1 MAPSSYWSARLTT
14 LSSSPSATASPERQK
29 EMYPSTCACKG
40 IRSCDLCNDTNE
52 ELSFETSSNVI
63 FIYCDA
69 CRQAIRM
76 DIYESRS
83 QCPHHD
89 EIGNDQIAFP
99 LDGIYLVADFLS
111 ETEEDKLLTAI
122 DNDIWIPSQSG
133 RLKQDFGIKINFKKQ
148 TIKTK
153 YFTGMPM
160 YSQEV
165 IQRLQTHRLLTDFQ
179 SVELCNLDYRS
190 ERGSHI
196 DPHIDD
202 TWIWGER
209 LITINLLSN
218 TILCLIPKEEHS
230 NKIIYIPLPRR
241 WMIVLYGDARYEYK
255 HAIQRR
261 HIHGRR
267 LAVTFRE
274 FTSKNEKFYEE
285 NKDLYEKILR
295 ISQRFT
301 GISVGRFEHIVTRVT
316 STIPEKIE
324 SNIDDEL
331 NAVFQSLEP
340 SSIKFIN
347 SSTYELFTSTKSLV
361 KLIPHSF
368 ISLEQIQSIVHGEVL
383 RENFHQSFLLRFS
396 DFSNEQLGQILAH
409 WRSNMRCSTWTN
421 PFDHSWFDERYARL
435 IQKKKNSYPFLLS
448 NLYTCEDKL
457 ASINNDNPFD
467 YGPLWNNPSEHSF
480 YLFDLATSCLERIEQ
495 VKEIIDAYQ
504 TIVRLTDDDWE
515 YLDTFIRLRLIC
527 NFIESTDDDDDEKQ
541 LDLLEQFSS
550 QTFFVRNLCR

>member
-1 MAPSSYWSARLTT
+1 
-14 LSSSPSATASPERQK
+14 
-29 EMYPSTCACKG
+29 MYPSTCACKG
-40 IRSCDLCNDTNE
+40 IRSCNLCNGSNDDPSIESSTNI
-52 ELSFETSSNVI
+52 I

-76 DIYESRS
+76 DIYESHN

-89 EIGNDQIAFP
+89 QIGNDQIAFP
-99 LDGIYLVADFLS
+99 LDGIYLVPDFLN
-111 ETEEDKLLTAI
+111 EDEEEKLLSAI
-122 DNDIWIPSQSG
+122 DDDIWISSQSG

-160 YSQEV
+160 YSQSL
-165 IQRLQTHRLLTDFQ
+165 IQRLQTHRLLKDFQ

-209 LITINLLSN
+209 LITINLLSS
-218 TILCLIPKEEHS
+218 TILCLIPKDEHS

-267 LAVTFRE
+267 VAVTFRE

-301 GISVGRFEHIVTRVT
+301 GISVGRFEQIVSRVP
-316 STIPEKIE
+316 STIEEKIE
-324 SNIDDEL
+324 SNTNDDL
-331 NAVFQSLEP
+331 NTFFQSLNP
-340 SSIKFIN
+340 
-347 SSTYELFTSTKSLV
+347 STYELIIEKKSLV
-361 KLIPHSF
+361 KIIPYSLISP
-368 ISLEQIQSIVHGEVL
+368 EQFQSIIDAEL
-383 RENFHQSFLLRFS
+383 LQENFHQSFLIRLK
-396 DFSNEQLGQILAH
+396 DDLSNEQLGCVLAR
-409 WRSNMRCSTWTN
+409 WRRSMQTHPWQN
-421 PFDHSWFDERYARL
+421 PFDDPWFNEQYARV

-448 NLYTCEDKL
+448 NLYTCEEKL
-457 ASINNDNPFD
+457 SSIKENQFD
-467 YGPLWNNPSEHSF
+467 YGPLWNSPSEQSF
-480 YLFDLATSCLERIEQ
+480 YLFDLAIGCLERIEG

-504 TIVRLTDDDWE
+504 TIIRLNDDEWE
-515 YLDTFIRLRLIC
+515 YLDTLIRLRLVC
-527 NFIESTDDDDDEKQ
+527 NLNELDEDDEKQ

-550 QTFFVRNLCR
+550 KNFFVRNLCR

>member
-1 MAPSSYWSARLTT
+1 MYPSS
-14 LSSSPSATASPERQK
+14 
-29 EMYPSTCACKG
+29 STCACKG
-40 IRSCDLCNDTNE
+40 IRSCNLCNGTNE
-52 ELSFETSSNVI
+52 ESSIENSTNII

-111 ETEEDKLLTAI
+111 ENEEEQLLQAI

-153 YFTGMPM
+153 YFTGMPT
-160 YSQEV
+160 YSQEFL
-165 IQRLQTHRLLTDFQ
+165 QRLQTHRLLTDFQ

-218 TILCLIPKEEHS
+218 TILSLIPKEEHS
-230 NKIIYIPLPRR
+230 NRIIYIPLPRR

-301 GISVGRFEHIVTRVT
+301 GISVGRFEHIVTHVT

-331 NAVFQSLEP
+331 NTFFQSLQP
-340 SSIKFIN
+340 STIKFIN
-347 SSTYELFTSTKSLV
+347 PSTYELHGQNKSLV
-361 KLIPHSF
+361 KIIPHSL
-368 ISLEQIQSIVHGEVL
+368 ITLEQLQSMVNIEIL
-383 RENFHQSFLLRFS
+383 QENFHQSFLLRLN
-396 DFSNEQLGQILAH
+396 DLSNEQLGQLLAH
-409 WRSNMRCSTWTN
+409 WRLTTRSSTWIN
-421 PFDHSWFDERYARL
+421 PFDHQWFDERYARL
-435 IQKKKNSYPFLLS
+435 IQQKKNSYPFLLS
-448 NLYTCEDKL
+448 NLYTCEEKL
-457 ASINNDNPFD
+457 STITDNQFD
-467 YGPLWNNPSEHSF
+467 YGSLWNNPSEKSF
-480 YLFDLATSCLERIEQ
+480 YLYDLATSCLERIDH
-495 VKEIIDAYQ
+495 VKEVLDAYQ

-527 NFIESTDDDDDEKQ
+527 NLIESNNDDDDDDEKQ

-550 QTFFVRNLCR
+550 KIFFVQNLCR

>member
-1 MAPSSYWSARLTT
+1 MNS
-14 LSSSPSATASPERQK
+14 
-29 EMYPSTCACKG
+29 STCACKG
-40 IRSCDLCNDTNE
+40 IRSCNLCNGSKDDDVSIENP
-52 ELSFETSSNVI
+52 NNII

-76 DIYESRS
+76 DIYESHN

-89 EIGNDQIAFP
+89 QIGNDQIAFP
-99 LDGIYLVADFLS
+99 LDGIYLVPDFLN
-111 ETEEDKLLTAI
+111 EDEEDKLLKAI
-122 DNDIWIPSQSG
+122 DDDIWIPSQSG
-133 RLKQDFGIKINFKKQ
+133 RSKQDFGIKINFKKQ

-160 YSQEV
+160 YSQPLIE
-165 IQRLQTHRLLTDFQ
+165 RLHTHRLLKDFQ

-218 TILCLIPKEEHS
+218 TILCLIPKDEHS

-267 LAVTFRE
+267 VAVTFRE

-285 NKDLYEKILR
+285 NKELYEKIVR

-301 GISVGRFEHIVTRVT
+301 GISVGRFEQIVNQIP
-316 STIPEKIE
+316 STIIDNPLNTFFDPSIQQLINEKKSSVKIIPYSLISPEQLHSITAV
-324 SNIDDEL
+324 EL
-331 NAVFQSLEP
+331 LQ
-340 SSIKFIN
+340 
-347 SSTYELFTSTKSLV
+347 
-361 KLIPHSF
+361 
-368 ISLEQIQSIVHGEVL
+368 
-383 RENFHQSFLLRFS
+383 ENVQQSFLIRLKADLS
-396 DFSNEQLGQILAH
+396 SEQLGYVLAR
-409 WRSNMRCSTWTN
+409 WRTSMKSISWKN
-421 PFDHSWFDERYARL
+421 PFDHSWFNDQYARV

-448 NLYTCEDKL
+448 NLYTCEEKL
-457 ASINNDNPFD
+457 TSIKENQFNC
-467 YGPLWNNPSEHSF
+467 GPLWNNPLEESF
-480 YLFDLATSCLERIEQ
+480 YLFDLAISCLERMDE
-495 VKEIIDAYQ
+495 VKAIIDAYQ
-504 TIVRLTDDDWE
+504 TMIQLMEDDWE
-515 YLDTFIRLRLIC
+515 YLDTFIRLRLVWNI
-527 NFIESTDDDDDEKQ
+527 NELDDDDEKL
-541 LDLLEQFSS
+541 LDVLEQFSS
-550 QTFFVRNLCR
+550 KNFFVRNLCR